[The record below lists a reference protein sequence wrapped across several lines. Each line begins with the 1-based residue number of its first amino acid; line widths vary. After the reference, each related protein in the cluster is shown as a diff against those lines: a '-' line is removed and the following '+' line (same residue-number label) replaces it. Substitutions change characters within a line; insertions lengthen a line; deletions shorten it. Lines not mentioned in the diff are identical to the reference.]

1 MKYNILII
9 VCFHTIFIDA
19 RSLITKKNAIYQD
32 CKGTLCQN
40 TKTLKLFSSILNKL
54 NIKEKIYLF
63 ETVQMHNHSAC
74 YNLPNKSII
83 LNKQY
88 WNSIPVIM
96 QKMILYHEFRHH
108 KQNKKIPNDTT
119 KTVYEI
125 LQTQNFTLSQ
135 ALEYDADLFAA
146 FKATNGCPVCLRFL
160 KSTANTG
167 IDSRGYFTKHD
178 FTQLIK
184 YAQIKNRLC
193 SRHKK

>member
-1 MKYNILII
+1 MKYKIFII
-9 VCFHTIFIDA
+9 IYFYASIIDA
-19 RSLITKKNAIYQD
+19 RSLITKKIAIYQD
-32 CKGTLCQN
+32 CKGILCQN
-40 TKTLKLFSSILNKL
+40 SKTLKLFSSILNKL

-63 ETVQMHNHSAC
+63 ETVKMQNHSAC

-83 LNKQY
+83 LNKQH

-96 QKMILYHEFRHH
+96 QKMILYHELRHH
-108 KQNKKIPNDTT
+108 NQNKKVPNETT
-119 KTVYEI
+119 KNIFEI
-125 LQTQNFTLSQ
+125 LESKNFTLSQ
-135 ALEYDADLFAA
+135 AYEYDADLFAA
-146 FKATNGCPVCLRFL
+146 FKATTGCPVCLRFL